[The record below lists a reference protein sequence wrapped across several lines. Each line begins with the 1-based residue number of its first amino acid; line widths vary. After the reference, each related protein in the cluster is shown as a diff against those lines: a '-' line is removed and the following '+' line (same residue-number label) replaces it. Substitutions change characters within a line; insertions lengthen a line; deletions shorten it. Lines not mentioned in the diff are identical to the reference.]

1 MDFDSVVGSNMK
13 RSPEIRKA
21 DAYKII
27 DHRMSS
33 FGENGELCGS
43 KWDQKAYGKQE
54 IPLVDLRY
62 RVGSAVVDDKKSVTE
77 VTKKFGVSRGF
88 VSRYAKYYRSYRKVK
103 EISRKDV
110 SKDIFR
116 SVSNRPK
123 EVRPIISKRMTDE
136 IIRIR
141 KTFPFFGS
149 AKIRI
154 HLRETFSGC
163 KERIP
168 CLASIDK
175 ILRKHGL
182 MDRKKNRVFGK
193 TYGSFE
199 RKKSLDLLQIDY
211 KDWGRDE
218 SGKLICSIWVL
229 DDSSRAILGATV
241 SDGHSTDDVIELL
254 EGVVARF
261 GKPKQI
267 LSDHGTEFY
276 SIRSGKG
283 NSKFDIWCKEN
294 GIEHIMGRVK
304 HPQTQGKIERSH
316 GSAIREILHFGKM
329 DTLEHARETIMR
341 WIEFYNTERPH
352 QAIDYE
358 YPLIRF
364 FTNLESMDSFV
375 DGIT

>member
-1 MDFDSVVGSNMK
+1 MK

-27 DHRMSS
+27 NRRMSS
-33 FGENGELCGS
+33 FGENGEFCGS
-43 KWDQKAYGKQE
+43 KWDLKMYGKQR
-54 IPLVDLRY
+54 IPLTDLRY
-62 RVGSAVVDDKKSVTE
+62 RVGSAVVDSNRSIGE
-77 VTKKFGVSRGF
+77 VAKKFGVSKGF
-88 VSRYAKYYRSYRKVK
+88 VCKYARCYRAYRKVK
-103 EISRKDV
+103 ETSKRDV

-123 EVRPIISKRMTDE
+123 EVRPVISKRVVTE

-141 KTFPFFGS
+141 RQFPFFGS
-149 AKIRI
+149 AKIAVRLKEI
-154 HLRETFSGC
+154 FVGC
-163 KERIP
+163 EERIP
-168 CLASIDK
+168 CLAMIDR
-175 ILRKHGL
+175 ILRKNGL
-182 MDRKKNRVFGK
+182 MGQKKDRVFGK

-211 KDWGRDE
+211 KDWGRDK
-218 SGKLICSIWVL
+218 SGNLICSIWVL

-241 SDGHSTDDVIELL
+241 SDRHSADDVIELL
-254 EGVVARF
+254 DGVIGRF

-267 LSDHGTEFY
+267 LTDHGSEFY
-276 SIRSGKG
+276 SIKSGKG
-283 NSKFDIWCKEN
+283 SSRLDIWCEKM

-316 GSAIREILHFGKM
+316 GSAIRELSHFGEM
-329 DTLEHARETIMR
+329 DTLEHARGTIMK

-364 FTNLESMDSFV
+364 LTNLDSIDPFV
-375 DGIT
+375 DGIFT